1 MLTIDALE
9 KATFEAPVKLTREQ
23 AANIFVTLTA
33 DDDTHGDTLLNL
45 VEQTIEGA
53 LENLPTSTPA
63 DVAVSNLL
71 DRYNENTLYDFAHF
85 AGEQFEVLEYQFIGA
100 GALGDPAAVE
110 TIGWAVGAYRAGRAH
125 IRQCHRVLLDK
136 FGQEAVDVFTL
147 ELGNESRKPSTY
159 RIESLGSKFIGV

>member
-9 KATFEAPVKLTREQ
+9 KATFEAPLKLTREQ
-23 AANIFVTLTA
+23 AENIFVTITA
-33 DDDTHGDTLLNL
+33 GDDTHGETLLDL
-45 VEQTIEGA
+45 VEQTIGDA
-53 LENLPTSTPA
+53 LESLPTSTPA

-71 DRYNENTLYDFAHF
+71 DRYNENALYDFAHF
-85 AGEQFEVLEYQFIGA
+85 AGATFEVLEYRFIGA
-100 GALGDPAAVE
+100 GALGDPSAVDAIKYE
-110 TIGWAVGAYRAGRAH
+110 VNAYMMGRSH

-159 RIESLGSKFIGV
+159 RIEPVGSKIIGV

>member
-23 AANIFVTLTA
+23 AANIFTTITA
-33 DDDTHGDTLLNL
+33 DDDTHGSTLLDL
-45 VEQTIEGA
+45 VEQTIGA
-53 LENLPTSTPA
+53 ALKSLPTSTPA
-63 DVAVSNLL
+63 NVAVDNLL

-85 AGEQFEVLEYQFIGA
+85 AGAEFEVLEYRFIGA
-100 GALGDPAAVE
+100 GALGDPATVE
-110 TIGWAVGAYRAGRAH
+110 TIGRAVDAYNTGRAH
-125 IRQCHRVLLDK
+125 IRQCHRVLLGK

-159 RIESLGSKFIGV
+159 RIEPVGVKVIGV

>member
-23 AANIFVTLTA
+23 AENIFVTITA

-45 VEQTIEGA
+45 IEQTIEGA

-71 DRYNENTLYDFAHF
+71 DRYNETALYDFAHF
-85 AGEQFEVLEYQFIGA
+85 AGAEFEVLEYQFIGA
-100 GALGDPAAVE
+100 GALGDPVAVE
-110 TIGWAVGAYRAGRAH
+110 TIRHAVNAYNTGRAH
-125 IRQCHRVLLDK
+125 IRQCHRVLLGK

-147 ELGNESRKPSTY
+147 ELGNEPRKPSTY
-159 RIESLGSKFIGV
+159 RIEPVGTKFIGV